1 MIKVKGDALF
11 ALVLLA
17 IFSFGTYR
25 ATVMEDPFGGPND
38 VGAAF
43 FPFWVCVFIQSLCTL
58 VFVQSVMKSSKETV
72 PGSEDGTA
80 SIRKRI
86 ILLGGILALLF
97 LYIFVME
104 TVGFIISSAGFMV
117 LVHQLLV
124 LSKTGRPTSLMALGV
139 SAVFFTVLSGS
150 LFFMF
155 NTLFKLAL
163 P

>member
-43 FPFWVCVFIQSLCTL
+43 FPFWVCVFIQILSTL
-58 VFVQSVMKSSKETV
+58 VLVQSVLKASSEKTV
-72 PGSEDGTA
+72 ASGSESAT
-80 SIRKRI
+80 IRKRV
-86 ILLGGILALLF
+86 ILFGGILGFLF
-97 LYIFVME
+97 LYIFFME
-104 TVGFIISSAGFMV
+104 SAGFIASSAVFMV

-124 LSKTGRPTSLMALGV
+124 LSETGRPSPPKGLGISV
-139 SAVFFTVLSGS
+139 AFFSALSGF
-150 LFFMF
+150 LYFLF
-155 NTLFKLAL
+155 NTLFQLAL